1 MDPLLS
7 HPDTDRSRIHVLK
20 LDVTS
25 PFAVLQEIAQKAV
38 EKWGRVD
45 VLVNNAG
52 IGGEVGASE
61 ELG

>member
-1 MDPLLS
+1 MAAKAAGGRASTVAVDVRDPE
-7 HPDTDRSRIHVLK
+7 RVR
-20 LDVTS
+20 
-25 PFAVLQEIAQKAV
+25 AMV
-38 EKWGRVD
+38 EQVVNERGRVD